1 MGQLHLQISSEH
13 TPRQAIGQALRP
25 GDRKGTTS
33 SLMIRQR
40 ESQQG
45 VNLITHTIITELQER
60 SKLIESHWP
69 NQWLTSDIQLFSYT
83 SHK

>member
-1 MGQLHLQISSEH
+1 MGKLHLQTPSEH
-13 TPRQAIGQALRP
+13 TPRQTIGQTLKP
-25 GDRKGTTS
+25 GDRKGKTS

-60 SKLIESHWP
+60 SKLIESHWS
-69 NQWLTSDIQLFSYT
+69 NQRLTSDIQLPLQ
-83 SHK
+83 